1 MILESFVKRLLT
13 NSKRIVM
20 ADEKIRLENELSWA
34 EIELSYIT
42 QTIQQV
48 KLMTDELPTKTTAY
62 EELNIFKQKLELK
75 KEIEQTIKD
84 EIEGSIIWLKNK
96 SEVCGGV

>member
-1 MILESFVKRLLT
+1 
-13 NSKRIVM
+13 M